1 MFITVTVNREAFFET
16 RVAMSEHRL
25 FKNNVTSEKTH
36 PSNGRRSSNAFK
48 RNQLPIRTSSR
59 S

>member
-36 PSNGRRSSNAFK
+36 PSNGREREINSPNNEYFA
-48 RNQLPIRTSSR
+48 R
-59 S
+59 